1 MVSLHFTNVTV
12 SNPGQIVRYKDKLP
26 AKAVLCG
33 GITFSA
39 DFHNATKA
47 LAIVAVSFN
56 GGKDQAITGVLQQP
70 SAAPQAKTMPLLIVQ
85 PLDANT
91 TVQGYVKDLG
101 NAAYP
106 YNVKIYYTL
115 NY

>member
-1 MVSLHFTNVTV
+1 MVSMHFTKVTV
-12 SNPGQIVRYKDKLP
+12 KTSGEIVRYKDKLP

-33 GITFSA
+33 GITLSA
-39 DFHNATKA
+39 DTHNDAKA

-56 GGKDQAITGVLQQP
+56 GGKDQAITSVLQVMTNP
-70 SAAPQAKTMPLLIVQ
+70 LAKTMPLMIVQ